1 MSINEKRLRRVV
13 RGILLTE
20 LSRDDRKQ
28 VEKMIDTALRKD
40 AWDHLKKQSQKQYDN
55 NIEKTLGVSFF
66 GTKGKINQFVTDAI
80 EEAIR
85 DALAKKET
93 HQIMADQSKKILKKL
108 YRELAV
114 SSPQVLDRI
123 KI

>member
-1 MSINEKRLRRVV
+1 MNEKRLRRVV

-40 AWDHLKKQSQKQYDN
+40 AWDHLKKQSQKQYDD